1 MEARQRSTPG
11 HLVVAGVPSS
21 QQFIVDYNL
30 LFYFIEIIHSPLLD
44 EVPPLSHYLTV
55 LAVTAV
61 GFGFAYL
68 VHRKMRRQF
77 AFFV

>member
-11 HLVVAGVPSS
+11 YLVVAGVPSS
-21 QQFIVDYNL
+21 RQFIVEHNL
-30 LFYFIEIIHSPLLD
+30 LFYLIEIIRSPLLD
-44 EVPPLSHYLTV
+44 EVPPLSHYDGHGRDR
-55 LAVTAV
+55 V

-68 VHRKMRRQF
+68 MHRKMRRQL